1 MHARL
6 HLLALLSAFG
16 DDLADGG
23 FGRYSVAY
31 DIADAL
37 TVTGGIVTYQQG
49 NKLPFGSV
57 YDNDRMFVDLK
68 YSF

>member
-6 HLLALLSAFG
+6 HLLALVSAFG
-16 DDLADGG
+16 ETLDEGG

-37 TVTGGIVTYQQG
+37 TITGGIVSYEG
-49 NKLPFGSV
+49 GDRLPFNRIA
-57 YDNDRMFVDLK
+57 DNDRLFVDLK